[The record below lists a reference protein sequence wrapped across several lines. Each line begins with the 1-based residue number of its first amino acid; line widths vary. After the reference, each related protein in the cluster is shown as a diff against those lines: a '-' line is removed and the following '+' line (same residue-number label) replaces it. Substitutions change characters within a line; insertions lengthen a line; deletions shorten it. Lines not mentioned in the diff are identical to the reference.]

1 VSARGAAAVFLDR
14 DGTLI
19 EDVGYPRDPD
29 RVRLVDGAAEALS
42 SLAEAGFRLVVVSN
56 QSGVGVG
63 LVDAREAEAVHD
75 RFVSELE
82 GRGIALDGAKYCLHP
97 PDAGCGC
104 RKPAPGLLLAAADEL
119 GLNLK
124 ASFMI
129 GDKSS
134 DAEAGRRAGC
144 GVVLLARAG
153 VDSSD
158 ADYVAA
164 DWTDAVTFVLRSRAR
179 A

>member
-1 VSARGAAAVFLDR
+1 VSARAAPAIFLDR

-29 RVRLVDGAAEALS
+29 RVRLVDGVAEALS
-42 SLAEAGFRLVVVSN
+42 SLADAGFRLIVVSN
-56 QSGVGVG
+56 QSGVGSG
-63 LVDAREAEAVHD
+63 LVHPQEAEAVHD
-75 RFVSELE
+75 RFVSEFE
-82 GRGIALDGAKYCLHP
+82 ARGIALDGAKYCPHA
-97 PDAGCGC
+97 PDAGCDC

-129 GDKSS
+129 GDKDS

-144 GVVLLARAG
+144 RIVLLARSGAAS
-153 VDSSD
+153 VD

-164 DWTDAVTFVLRSRAR
+164 DWADAASFVLRSRAL